1 MGDLH
6 FYTNPQSRGCI
17 VRWMLEET
25 GVPYETHLL
34 AYGGAMKTPDY
45 LAVNRMG
52 KVPAIR
58 HGEAIVTEVAAICTY
73 LAEAFP
79 EAGLGPTPD
88 ERPDYYRWMFF
99 AAGPLEEL
107 VTNHEMGFTVPQKRQ
122 GMMGYG
128 RAEDV
133 TATLE
138 EALTGRPY
146 ICGDHFR
153 AVDIYFS
160 SQLIWCFNSGAIEK
174 RPVFEAYADRVS
186 DRPALKRATSLDEE
200 ALAAMKASAA

>member
-1 MGDLH
+1 MDDLH

-17 VRWMLEET
+17 IRWMLEEI
-25 GVPYETHLL
+25 GVSYETHVL
-34 AYGGAMKTPDY
+34 AYGGAMKTADY

-52 KVPAIR
+52 KVPTIR
-58 HGEAIVTEVAAICTY
+58 HGQAVVTEVAAICTY
-73 LAEAFP
+73 LAETFP
-79 EAGLGPTPD
+79 EAGLGPTRG
-88 ERPDYYRWMFF
+88 EKADYYRWMFF

-107 VTNHEMGFTVPQKRQ
+107 VTNHEMGFEVPQKRQ

-138 EALTGRPY
+138 QALLDRPY
-146 ICGDHFR
+146 VCGDHFR

-186 DRPALKRATSLDEE
+186 DRPALKRATRLDEE
-200 ALAAMKASAA
+200 ALAKMKAGAA